1 MSSMIA
7 SVSPLKTTPPRID
20 ALAEFDRPAAAPIDL
35 RQATRTLL
43 AWLLVGAGVGV
54 SVWLVYVLH
63 AVLFRP
69 DSVGLIRRLV
79 PAPEELVLTIPAGK
93 IELPPG
99 VMPAVV
105 YVLLIVTFGIA
116 TRVAAGLIKEGTWL
130 ARQDPTPDRKPPAP
144 PAADK
149 TPSV

>member
-1 MSSMIA
+1 MSSTTA
-7 SVSPLKTTPPRID
+7 SISPLKTTQPRID

-35 RQATRTLL
+35 RQAARTLL

-54 SVWLVYVLH
+54 SLWLVYVLH

-69 DSVGLIRRLV
+69 DSVGLIGRLV
-79 PAPEELVLTIPAGK
+79 PAPEELVLTIAAGK

-105 YVLLIVTFGIA
+105 YVLLIITFSIV

-130 ARQDPTPDRKPPAP
+130 ARQDTAPDRQTVAP

-149 TPSV
+149 SASV